1 MTRRS
6 IPSFE
11 GNVTERPT
19 GGVRRGV
26 PAPVTS
32 PRAPV
37 RATRKVELIE
47 DDTSE
52 VQKGVSLPFL
62 QRAFK
67 IGRATINRKLANLAP
82 IGTGLHNTPL
92 YDLAEAASYLAEPR
106 INIDEYL
113 QTVGPAKLPEK
124 SREAYWSSKLKEQ
137 RFRTQA
143 AELWHTD
150 SVIMSVGNL
159 FKELR
164 QRMQLLPGD
173 IATQLT
179 LSMADKKKI
188 IAIVDMVQADM
199 TELVQKFGDKEELV
213 NEVVREDRGELDG
226 DE

>member
-1 MTRRS
+1 MA
-6 IPSFE
+6 
-11 GNVTERPT
+11 
-19 GGVRRGV
+19 RRGI
-26 PAPVTS
+26 PTYGS
-32 PRAPV
+32 DSEEKPV
-37 RATRKVELIE
+37 RVTRKIELIE

-67 IGRATINRKLANLAP
+67 VGRATINRKLAKLAP

-106 INIDEYL
+106 IDIDDYL
-113 QTVGPAKLPEK
+113 KTVGPAKLPEK

-137 RFRTQA
+137 RFRTMA
-143 AELWHTD
+143 GELWHTD
-150 SVIMSVGNL
+150 SVIMSVGEL

-164 QRMQLLPGD
+164 QRMQLMPGD
-173 IATQLT
+173 IATQLNLT
-179 LSMADKKKI
+179 MAQKKLV

-199 TELVQKFGDKEELV
+199 TEIVQKFGDQEALV
-213 NEVVREDRGELDG
+213 NELVREDRDDGED